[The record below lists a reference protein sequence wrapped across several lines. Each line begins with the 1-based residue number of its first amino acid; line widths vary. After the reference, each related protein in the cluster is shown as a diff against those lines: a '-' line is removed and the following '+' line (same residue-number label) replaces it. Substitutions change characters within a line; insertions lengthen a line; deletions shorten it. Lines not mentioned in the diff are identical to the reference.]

1 MTTAE
6 AQQRLQCQARNQRP
20 VADESLL
27 SHLGTGNPDAIEF
40 YAGELDATFGQDP
53 RANLSG
59 GVVLRRGERLAG
71 ADSATYDP
79 LTRAVILLGDVR
91 YEDPDSYISSE
102 SAEFGYDTGRIRF
115 EGAQFQVGSRNARGS
130 ADVLEINQDGKLKLA
145 NVEYTTCP
153 AESEDWIIEANDIEL
168 DSKTGVGTARGVR
181 LRFKGVSILYSPYF
195 SFPISDARKSG
206 ILAPEFGST
215 GRSGNELSLPYYWN
229 IAENYDATFTPRLL
243 TDRGLQMGAEFRY
256 LLDGSSGSAQ
266 IEYLP
271 DDSAVNNDRQLVN
284 FNHQSLFSNG
294 WRNQIEFREVSDN
307 QYFEDLGGSLSISSI
322 THLNRSLLLD
332 YFGDNWSILA
342 LFQDYQTIDE
352 AIAPVDE
359 PYRRLPQIKVDGY
372 WPDAFMGLDYRLDTE
387 LVMFDRDVG
396 VTGWRLNTAP
406 QVALPIEKA
415 GWFVVPAVTLDHTQY
430 ALSDQTPGLN
440 DEPSRTLPI
449 ASLDFGLHF
458 ERLMNT
464 SNGRIQ
470 TLEPRILY
478 VHVPYREQ
486 SDIPI
491 FDTILPDLNL
501 VQLYRKNRFLGVDR
515 IADSDQ
521 LSIGITSRILESSS
535 GKELMSATI
544 GQALYLSEQG
554 VNVPGQPMSIGDTS
568 DYIAEVRFLLHD
580 TLNFDVGHQWASGDR
595 RTTQSEA
602 RLQYRPATNKILNL
616 AYRFRRDSLEQGDL
630 SWSWPVAQN
639 WNFVGR
645 YNFSFR
651 DREPLEQFYGLEFES
666 CCWGLRLVSR
676 RFISTRDGTRDSS
689 IGLQLVLK
697 GMTSV
702 GTAADRL
709 LERGILGYSRN
720 LN

>member
-1 MTTAE
+1 
-6 AQQRLQCQARNQRP
+6 
-20 VADESLL
+20 
-27 SHLGTGNPDAIEF
+27 
-40 YAGELDATFGQDP
+40 
-53 RANLSG
+53 
-59 GVVLRRGERLAG
+59 
-71 ADSATYDP
+71 
-79 LTRAVILLGDVR
+79 
-91 YEDPDSYISSE
+91 
-102 SAEFGYDTGRIRF
+102 
-115 EGAQFQVGSRNARGS
+115 
-130 ADVLEINQDGKLKLA
+130 
-145 NVEYTTCP
+145 
-153 AESEDWIIEANDIEL
+153 
-168 DSKTGVGTARGVR
+168 
-181 LRFKGVSILYSPYF
+181 
-195 SFPISDARKSG
+195 
-206 ILAPEFGST
+206 
-215 GRSGNELSLPYYWN
+215 
-229 IAENYDATFTPRLL
+229 
-243 TDRGLQMGAEFRY
+243 
-256 LLDGSSGSAQ
+256 
-266 IEYLP
+266 
-271 DDSAVNNDRQLVN
+271 
-284 FNHQSLFSNG
+284 
-294 WRNQIEFREVSDN
+294 
-307 QYFEDLGGSLSISSI
+307 
-322 THLNRSLLLD
+322 
-332 YFGDNWSILA
+332 
-342 LFQDYQTIDE
+342 
-352 AIAPVDE
+352 
-359 PYRRLPQIKVDGY
+359 
-372 WPDAFMGLDYRLDTE
+372 
-387 LVMFDRDVG
+387 
-396 VTGWRLNTAP
+396 
-406 QVALPIEKA
+406 
-415 GWFVVPAVTLDHTQY
+415 LDHPKP
-430 ALSDQTPGLN
+430 ALSDPATVLN
-440 DEPSRTLPI
+440 NDPSRTLPI
-449 ASLDFGLHF
+449 ASLDLGLHF
-458 ERLMNT
+458 ERLVNS